1 MGYTTPT
8 RSESGTAAA
17 ITAQGMGITG
27 QDTVDSASTPQAHDS
42 STREEEE
49 VNAEDAAKRRKIRMQ
64 TGAARSA
71 FLNWVGIKGG

>member
-8 RSESGTAAA
+8 RSESGTAVA